1 MRASETVTLTRA
13 QYEALLNRLEDA
25 EDRAIVAGAQAREK
39 ALGKKAARAD
49 ALPLELVEALARGT
63 HPVRVFRKHRSL
75 TLDALAEATGIAQ
88 SYLTEIETRKKPGS
102 LDALIKIAA
111 ALEVPLDDIAAW
123 LARDRP

>member
-1 MRASETVTLTRA
+1 MSATNTVTLTRA
-13 QYEALLNRLEDA
+13 QYEALLDRLEDA
-25 EDRAIVAGAQAREK
+25 EDRATVAGAEAREK

-49 ALPLELVEALARGT
+49 ALSLDLVEALARGT
-63 HPVRVFRKHRSL
+63 HPVRVFRKHRGL

-111 ALEVPLDDIAAW
+111 ALEVPLDDIAVW
-123 LARDRP
+123 LARER